1 MNPNIYNNNH
11 NNNLVCNSFD
21 TQYKRIQSFRNQY
34 LNMIRLVLKHKSKL
48 SFENIMTYNEIE
60 NKITDLNKE
69 ISILNKSV
77 VQNIKNINDFSSI
90 LQNKHQNQNQ
100 QQQHQQQVNI
110 EDYRILQTLT
120 TFLPLMV
127 LFYNSVD
134 LINQPTQPQIINRV
148 NHEEGDIYQENEEF
162 LRKLRDPTNIY
173 LSLD

>member
-48 SFENIMTYNEIE
+48 SFENIMTNNEIE

-90 LQNKHQNQNQ
+90 FQNQNQ
-100 QQQHQQQVNI
+100 HQQQQINI

>member
-1 MNPNIYNNNH
+1 MNPNNHNNH
-11 NNNLVCNSFD
+11 NNNNLVCNSFD

-69 ISILNKSV
+69 ISILNKSIV
-77 VQNIKNINDFSSI
+77 KNIKNINDFSSI
-90 LQNKHQNQNQ
+90 LQNQNQP
-100 QQQHQQQVNI
+100 QVNI
-110 EDYRILQTLT
+110 EDYRMLQTVT

-127 LFYNSVD
+127 LFYNSVE

-148 NHEEGDIYQENEEF
+148 SHEEGDGYHDNDNENENEEF